1 MIVNKIVGCYYLKK
15 IWEKKL
21 SANDGKILINVTIDI
36 LPSTLQTIVENAKK
50 IAGTDE
56 KGVYRVDTAEKVN
69 EMVSAFLTKYDFD
82 EYAKNPDNYKR

>member
-1 MIVNKIVGCYYLKK
+1 M
-15 IWEKKL
+15 
-21 SANDGKILINVTIDI
+21 SSNDGKIFINVTIDI

-50 IAGTDE
+50 IVGADK